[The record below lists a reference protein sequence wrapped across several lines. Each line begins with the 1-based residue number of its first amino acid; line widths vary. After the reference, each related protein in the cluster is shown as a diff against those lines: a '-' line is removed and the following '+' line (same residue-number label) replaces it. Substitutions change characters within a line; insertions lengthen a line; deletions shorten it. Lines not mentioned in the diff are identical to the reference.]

1 MSKNDEYEVL
11 SPWAEADP
19 LPLKGI
25 TDRLTDLKGKTI
37 GLFANSKVA
46 AMLIQTAVERKL
58 KERFPDLKFSRF
70 TPSGALEVVETMD
83 NERFGEWVKGVDA
96 VVGAVGD

>member
-1 MSKNDEYEVL
+1 MSKSGEYEVL

-19 LPLKGI
+19 VPLRGI

-46 AMLIQTAVERKL
+46 AAPIQTAVEKKL

-70 TPSGALEVVETMD
+70 TLGEGLEVAETKEK
-83 NERFGEWVKGVDA
+83 ERFGEWVKGVDA